1 MNRREAS
8 LEASGQAPP
17 PKQSLFGHHQS
28 RHRDRCKPG
37 VCVGSRGRCGRM
49 VFGRAP
55 NICDHL
61 CNLRENRR
69 DLARKVMRDDR
80 LSLSVFTIEVDRKP
94 VVAFAARKYS
104 DAEAICADQR
114 IRTKL
119 NAARSG
125 GKPLCDELATL
136 RVRLAN
142 PGEKNR
148 YREQTS
154 ARSADAGLPVY
165 LVDLDR

>member
-1 MNRREAS
+1 MMAE
-8 LEASGQAPP
+8 E
-17 PKQSLFGHHQS
+17 
-28 RHRDRCKPG
+28 
-37 VCVGSRGRCGRM
+37 
-49 VFGRAP
+49 
-55 NICDHL
+55 
-61 CNLRENRR
+61 
-69 DLARKVMRDDR
+69 

-104 DAEAICADQR
+104 EAEAICADQR
-114 IRTKL
+114 IRDKL
-119 NAARSG
+119 SLARSG

-142 PGEKNR
+142 PDEKNR

-165 LVDLDR
+165 LVGLD

>member
-1 MNRREAS
+1 
-8 LEASGQAPP
+8 
-17 PKQSLFGHHQS
+17 
-28 RHRDRCKPG
+28 
-37 VCVGSRGRCGRM
+37 
-49 VFGRAP
+49 
-55 NICDHL
+55 
-61 CNLRENRR
+61 
-69 DLARKVMRDDR
+69 MRDDR
-80 LSLSVFTIEVDRKP
+80 LSLSVFTIEVDRRP

-142 PGEKNR
+142 PEEKNR